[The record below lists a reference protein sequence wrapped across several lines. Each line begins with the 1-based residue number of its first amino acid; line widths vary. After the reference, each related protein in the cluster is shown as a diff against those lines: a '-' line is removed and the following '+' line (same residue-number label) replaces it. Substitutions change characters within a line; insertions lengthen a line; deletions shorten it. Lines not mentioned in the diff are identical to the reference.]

1 MFENFKTIKIKGG
14 CFDSETELELFK
26 KDALSIIYGRN
37 GSGKTTIAHCI
48 EELVKSDEEKNADFT
63 VSSTSTITTDKKDSV
78 FIFNEDFVREQVRVE
93 KDGINTIVM
102 LGEQV
107 ELDEQIAQKKEVLA
121 KLEEEFNKL
130 DEERKRYDNARENI
144 SPLYYFNQIRDA
156 LRADGGW
163 ADIDRDVK
171 RNTVKSRISEDVIN
185 TLLGLEEPTENYNTL
200 HNRVMNNL
208 NLYRGSEDAQVLTW
222 IKGTVLLPEELTQ
235 LIDILTLVS
244 R

>member
-93 KDGINTIVM
+93 KNGINTIVM

-171 RNTVKSRISEDVIN
+171 RNTVKS
-185 TLLGLEEPTENYNTL
+185 
-200 HNRVMNNL
+200 
-208 NLYRGSEDAQVLTW
+208 
-222 IKGTVLLPEELTQ
+222 
-235 LIDILTLVS
+235 
-244 R
+244 

>member
-1 MFENFKTIKIKGG
+1 M
-14 CFDSETELELFK
+14 
-26 KDALSIIYGRN
+26 RN
-37 GSGKTTIAHCI
+37 
-48 EELVKSDEEKNADFT
+48 E
-63 VSSTSTITTDKKDSV
+63 
-78 FIFNEDFVREQVRVE
+78 
-93 KDGINTIVM
+93 
-102 LGEQV
+102 
-107 ELDEQIAQKKEVLA
+107 
-121 KLEEEFNKL
+121 
-130 DEERKRYDNARENI
+130 KRYDNARENI

-235 LIDILTLVS
+235 LIDILIKPLDTPELTDREHRLLELLAKHPQHS
-244 R
+244 TEATKQW

>member
-1 MFENFKTIKIKGG
+1 M
-14 CFDSETELELFK
+14 
-26 KDALSIIYGRN
+26 
-37 GSGKTTIAHCI
+37 
-48 EELVKSDEEKNADFT
+48 
-63 VSSTSTITTDKKDSV
+63 SSTSTITTDKKDSV

-185 TLLGLEEPTENYNTL
+185 TLLGVGRT
-200 HNRVMNNL
+200 NRKL
-208 NLYRGSEDAQVLTW
+208 
-222 IKGTVLLPEELTQ
+222 
-235 LIDILTLVS
+235 
-244 R
+244 